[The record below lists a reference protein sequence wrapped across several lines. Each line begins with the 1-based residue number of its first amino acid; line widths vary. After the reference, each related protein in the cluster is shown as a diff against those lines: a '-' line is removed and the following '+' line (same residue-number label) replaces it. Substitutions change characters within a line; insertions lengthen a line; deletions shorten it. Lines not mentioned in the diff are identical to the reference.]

1 MVLRA
6 GRLLP
11 STKLQNLMHEF
22 LTAKH
27 GLQLEPATLM
37 QTKITYAKLF
47 ERFKKVA
54 GMTGT
59 AKESAN
65 AFWESYRLSVRFYQH
80 SYTYSKPLGCSM
92 QPKPTFNTYSVP

>member
-1 MVLRA
+1 
-6 GRLLP
+6 
-11 STKLQNLMHEF
+11 MHEF

-27 GLQLEPATLM
+27 GLPMESATLT

-65 AFWESYRLSVRFYQH
+65 TFWENYRLSV
-80 SYTYSKPLGCSM
+80 CSSHA
-92 QPKPTFNTYSVP
+92 SVHNCIMHE